1 MKPDSL
7 IRTIEMKDGSG
18 QVIGSRDI
26 AFYAGLLSKA
36 HESGLRKITTEL
48 VQIPTEA
55 NGNTA
60 IVRAI
65 VETSKGSFEGYGD
78 ASPGNVEGF
87 LIPHLIRVAETRAKA
102 RALRDAVNVGV
113 VSLEELDGTEFPPLS
128 SVPGSGESAL
138 AAAAKPAAPA
148 NGRNGNGRS
157 KPTKGPPFK
166 DIAAATGP
174 MSEAQRRYLFRL
186 LASQGVQGDA
196 ALDHLKIRFGVSDL
210 AQASK
215 VDATRLIDQILKEA
229 GKEMTSNGSP
239 QR

>member
-1 MKPDSL
+1 MKADAL
-7 IRTIEMKDGSG
+7 IRTIDIRDDTG
-18 QVIGSRDI
+18 QVVGSREV

-55 NGNTA
+55 NGGTA
-60 IVRAI
+60 IIRAV
-65 VETSKGSFEGYGD
+65 VETSKGTFEGFGD
-78 ASPGNVEGF
+78 ASPANVEGF

-113 VSLEELDGTEFPPLS
+113 VSQEELDGTGFPLAS
-128 SVPGSGESAL
+128 SDPGSGGQAEPSAVG
-138 AAAAKPAAPA
+138 
-148 NGRNGNGRS
+148 NGRNGNG
-157 KPTKGPPFK
+157 KPREPKRTPIK
-166 DIAAATGP
+166 DVAAATGP

-186 LASQGVQGDA
+186 LAAQGHQGDHA
-196 ALDHLKIRFGVSDL
+196 MELLKGRFGITDL